1 MMNKQELIKAVA
13 KKNSSTL
20 TNESIRKIINDIL
33 CTIEDCLAHGER
45 VDLLNFGSFRVSD
58 REAKRV
64 NNPRTGEPVY
74 IPSRK
79 VPVFKPGKRL
89 REAVDN

>member
-1 MMNKQELIKAVA
+1 MNKHELIKAVA
-13 KKNSSTL
+13 RMCPKMTKK
-20 TNESIRKIINDIL
+20 DIGEVL
-33 CTIEDCLAHGER
+33 DCILFTIEDCLTHGER

-74 IPSRK
+74 IPARK
-79 VPVFKPGKRL
+79 VPVFKPGKLL

>member
-1 MMNKQELIKAVA
+1 MNKHELIKAVA
-13 KKNSSTL
+13 RMCPKMTKK
-20 TNESIRKIINDIL
+20 DIGEVL
-33 CTIEDCLAHGER
+33 DGILFTIEDCLAYGEQ

-74 IPSRK
+74 IPARK

>member
-1 MMNKQELIKAVA
+1 MNKHELIKAVA
-13 KKNSSTL
+13 RMCPKMTKK
-20 TNESIRKIINDIL
+20 DIGEVL
-33 CTIEDCLAHGER
+33 DGILFTIEDCLSHGEW

-64 NNPRTGEPVY
+64 NNPRNGEPVY
-74 IPSRK
+74 IPARK
-79 VPVFKPGKRL
+79 VPVFKAGKLL

>member
-1 MMNKQELIKAVA
+1 MNKHELIKAVA
-13 KKNSSTL
+13 RMCPKMTKK
-20 TNESIRKIINDIL
+20 DIGEVL
-33 CTIEDCLAHGER
+33 DGILFTIEDCLAYGER

-64 NNPRTGEPVY
+64 NNPRNGEPVY
-74 IPSRK
+74 IPARK
-79 VPVFKPGKRL
+79 VPVFKAGKLL

>member
-1 MMNKQELIKAVA
+1 MMNKHELIKAVA

-20 TNESIRKIINDIL
+20 TNESISKILNDIL
-33 CTIEDCLAHGER
+33 FTIEDCLAHGER

-74 IPSRK
+74 IPARK
-79 VPVFKPGKRL
+79 VPVFKAGKRL

>member
-1 MMNKQELIKAVA
+1 MNKHELIKAVA
-13 KKNSSTL
+13 RMCPKMTKKDIGEVL
-20 TNESIRKIINDIL
+20 DDIL
-33 CTIEDCLAHGER
+33 FTIEDCLAHGER

-58 REAKRV
+58 RKEKHAT
-64 NNPRTGEPVY
+64 NPRTGEPVY
-74 IPSRK
+74 IPARK

>member
-1 MMNKQELIKAVA
+1 MMNKHELIKAVA
-13 KKNSSTL
+13 RMCPKMTKK
-20 TNESIRKIINDIL
+20 DIGEVL
-33 CTIEDCLAHGER
+33 DGILFTIEDCLAYGER
-45 VDLLNFGSFRVSD
+45 ADLLNFGSFRVYD

-64 NNPRTGEPVY
+64 TNPHTGEPVY
-74 IPSRK
+74 IPARK

>member
-1 MMNKQELIKAVA
+1 MMNKHELIKAVVRMCPKMT
-13 KKNSSTL
+13 KK
-20 TNESIRKIINDIL
+20 DIGEVL
-33 CTIEDCLAHGER
+33 DGILFVIEDCLAHGER

-74 IPSRK
+74 IPARK

>member
-1 MMNKQELIKAVA
+1 MNKHELIKAVA
-13 KKNSSTL
+13 RMCPKMTKK
-20 TNESIRKIINDIL
+20 DIDEVL
-33 CTIEDCLAHGER
+33 NGILFTIEDCLAHGEQ

-74 IPSRK
+74 IPARK

>member
-1 MMNKQELIKAVA
+1 MNKHELIKSVA
-13 KKNSSTL
+13 RMCPKMTKK
-20 TNESIRKIINDIL
+20 DIGEVL
-33 CTIEDCLAHGER
+33 DGILFTIEDCLAYGER

-74 IPSRK
+74 IPARK